1 MEETDENQQNIENQE
16 NQENLENIE
25 INKPINTLILPACGQ
40 NSLYVLGALKVL
52 REAEYWHHENIEE
65 IFATSSGTLLGMFV
79 LLNIDFELIKQYFV
93 CRPWQN
99 LIPGKRDFM
108 YNLFGSGV
116 LKRDMFSK
124 VFEPL
129 FKMCDM
135 EIDITM
141 GELYKRTNIKFN
153 IFVTNLDEF
162 ALEKISHES
171 HPNIPV
177 LDAIYMSACIPV
189 LFEPITYKNKY
200 YIDGAIFN
208 GNPQD
213 EVPEC
218 NKENTLSF
226 NLRCTSYYEYTN
238 NPNCEN
244 NTEDSSVISP
254 YWIFKKL
261 VGGVISYLKNKT
273 EIITRN
279 NEVKLNWIRNETI
292 YDYKSWINFFY
303 NKEDRLI
310 KINLGEAYGHLFLT
324 RRLLNREI
332 QEIMK

>member
-1 MEETDENQQNIENQE
+1 MNTCENTDMNI
-16 NQENLENIE
+16 L
-25 INKPINTLILPACGQ
+25 INKEINTLVLPACGQ

-52 REAEYWHHENIEE
+52 RETEYWHHENIEE
-65 IFATSSGTLLGMFV
+65 IYATSSGTLLGMIV

-93 CRPWQN
+93 CRPWHQ

-116 LKRDMFSK
+116 LKRNMFSK

-135 EIDITM
+135 DIDITM
-141 GELYKRTNIKFN
+141 IELYKRTKIKFN
-153 IFVTNLDEF
+153 ICATNLDEF
-162 ALEKISHES
+162 SLEKISHES

-177 LDAIYMSACIPV
+177 LDAMYMSSCIPV
-189 LFEPITYKNKY
+189 LFEPITYKNNY

-208 GNPQD
+208 GNPQN

-218 NKENTLSF
+218 NKEHTLSF
-226 NLRCTSYYEYTN
+226 NMRCVSYYEYISSG
-238 NPNCEN
+238 EN
-244 NTEDSSVISP
+244 VEDSSVISP
-254 YWIFKKL
+254 YWILKKL
-261 VGGVISYLKNKT
+261 VGGVICYLKNKT

-292 YDYKSWINFFY
+292 YDYKSWVNFFY

-310 KINLGEAYGHLFLT
+310 KINLGEEYGRLFLK
-324 RRLLNREI
+324 RRLMNNEI
-332 QEIMK
+332 RGGT